1 MKKKL
6 INKNYFL
13 FLYLIFCGKVFYPLF
28 GDIDYEVFKYNFF
41 YIFYIIKEL
50 ILIIGL
56 LISCT
61 LANKEFLEDTKY
73 ILLFILVIFILYLLK
88 ISYFQIQFYTLD
100 NLKFVKNFFLSI
112 LIIFLP
118 FIFKKRNLNFYISI
132 LQNICIISGIVVLM
146 QVIFFDYSTSSI
158 GFQSNRPI
166 GIFDSPNTLSKFAFF
181 TFIVSI
187 SKDLEDQNFDKKK
200 FLLYILIFS
209 QMILSITLSVIVA
222 LLIFSFF
229 LFLISFII
237 LKKNLKIKLI
247 NISKLFLIFL
257 LSIFLLKIF
266 FPFYIDTILLR
277 IQILFDFIFNIFN
290 YQIPI
295 TQPGYH
301 TFSLRGDQYESIYKQ
316 LEDLIFYTNKYV
328 DKYYVLKNLF
338 ILIFLGQNYNFDN
351 NDIGY
356 LNILSNHGVFFILIV
371 FFLYC
376 YFSYLFFS
384 MKKTLKKSYTF
395 FIENLSLFY
404 FFLGVI
410 IINFFTKIYLIV
422 PINYILFL
430 FIGLTLRNAQK
441 LKHYVN
447 FT

>member
-1 MKKKL
+1 
-6 INKNYFL
+6 
-13 FLYLIFCGKVFYPLF
+13 
-28 GDIDYEVFKYNFF
+28 
-41 YIFYIIKEL
+41 
-50 ILIIGL
+50 
-56 LISCT
+56 
-61 LANKEFLEDTKY
+61 
-73 ILLFILVIFILYLLK
+73 
-88 ISYFQIQFYTLD
+88 
-100 NLKFVKNFFLSI
+100 
-112 LIIFLP
+112 
-118 FIFKKRNLNFYISI
+118 
-132 LQNICIISGIVVLM
+132 
-146 QVIFFDYSTSSI
+146 
-158 GFQSNRPI
+158 
-166 GIFDSPNTLSKFAFF
+166 
-181 TFIVSI
+181 
-187 SKDLEDQNFDKKK
+187 
-200 FLLYILIFS
+200 
-209 QMILSITLSVIVA
+209 
-222 LLIFSFF
+222 
-229 LFLISFII
+229 
-237 LKKNLKIKLI
+237 
-247 NISKLFLIFL
+247 